1 MRGPSTSRK
10 SSGRAAEPVT
20 AARYR
25 FILVGPKHYRAN
37 VINGEGARLG
47 MEAARRLAQTGCCE
61 IAPGLT
67 DAEFDRIERT
77 YGFEFADDHR
87 AFLAAGLPL
96 NVPFE
101 PEDGVFHAWE
111 RPWPDWRDGDPGAVR
126 ERLELPVEGV
136 LFDVEHNAVWHDT
149 WGDRPAGRDEAL
161 KTARLKLAQ
170 APRLVPVYGHRFLPA
185 GRGTAGHPI
194 LSIVQTDIIYY
205 GTDLVD
211 YIHQEFGGPGMDR
224 TDQRWNPNATV
235 AFWRDFL

>member
-1 MRGPSTSRK
+1 
-10 SSGRAAEPVT
+10 
-20 AARYR
+20 
-25 FILVGPKHYRAN
+25 
-37 VINGEGARLG
+37 VIIGEGARLG
-47 MEAARRLAQTGCCE
+47 MEAARRLARTGCCE

-67 DAEFDRIERT
+67 DEEFDRIERT

-101 PEDGVFHAWE
+101 PEEGVSYAWE
-111 RPWPDWRDGDPGAVR
+111 RPWPEWRDGDPGAVR
-126 ERLELPVEGV
+126 ERLEWPVDGV

-149 WGDRPAGRDEAL
+149 WGVRPAGREEAL
-161 KTARLKLAQ
+161 ETARLMLAQ

-185 GRGTAGHPI
+185 GRGTVGHPV
-194 LSIVQTDIIYY
+194 LSMVQTDIIYY